1 MILKRAQVFDLIVF
15 FNSIFVAAGAGIVYL
30 LYGSLVL
37 NGFIAGG
44 FLGWLNNFAFRT
56 AFRLIASQTW
66 LWKIGVFFFV
76 FLFSVKLLLNFWA
89 IYYLIVQAGLP
100 GMAVLS
106 GLVPGILSVIV
117 GSLVYGKRL
126 QAS

>member
-1 MILKRAQVFDLIVF
+1 MIRKRAQVFDLIVF

-30 LYGSLVL
+30 LCESIVL

-44 FLGWLNNFAFRT
+44 LLGWLNNFAFRT

-89 IYYLIVQAGLP
+89 IYYLIVQADLP
-100 GMAVLS
+100 GVAVLS
-106 GLVPGILSVIV
+106 GLVPGIFSVIV

>member
-1 MILKRAQVFDLIVF
+1 MILKRAQVFDLIVL
-15 FNSIFVAAGAGIVYL
+15 FNTIFVAGGALIVYL
-30 LYGSLVL
+30 WTESSVF

-44 FLGWLNNFAFRT
+44 LLGWLNNFAFRT

-89 IYYLIVQAGLP
+89 VYYLIVEADLP

>member
-1 MILKRAQVFDLIVF
+1 MILKRAQVFDLIVL
-15 FNSIFVAAGAGIVYL
+15 FNTIFVAAGALIVYFWFDS
-30 LYGSLVL
+30 GVVE
-37 NGFIAGG
+37 GFVAGG
-44 FLGWLNNFAFRT
+44 LLGWLNNVAFRT

-66 LWKIGVFFFV
+66 LWKVGVFFFV
-76 FLFSVKLLLNFWA
+76 FLFSVKLLLNFGA
-89 IYYLIVQAGLP
+89 IYYLIVEIDLP
-100 GMAVLS
+100 GLAVLS